1 MDKKSKI
8 IIAII
13 VTVLVALGAGGAYFA
28 TQLNTQNQSQT
39 SQDVAQSSATPQQTD
54 TKKESDAAT
63 VAYDGQDGRTA
74 LEILK
79 GIKTV
84 ETKVYA
90 GIGEMVVSI
99 DGVKPEDSSEF
110 WAFYVD
116 GKQAQVG
123 ADQYVTKNKEKI
135 EWKLEKIQ

>member
-28 TQLNTQNQSQT
+28 TQLSNKSQNQTNQNE
-39 SQDVAQSSATPQQTD
+39 PQQQTE
-54 TKKESDAAT
+54 TKKEVGSTT
-63 VAYDGQDGRTA
+63 VAYDGEEGRTA

-79 GIKTV
+79 GIKPV
-84 ETKVYA
+84 ETKAYT
-90 GIGEMVVSI
+90 GIGEMVVGI

-110 WAFYVD
+110 WAFYVN

-123 ADQYVTKNKEKI
+123 ADQYVTKKGEKI